1 MVVSSSMRPLRQPAD
16 DVGGDADG
24 GEALLGLDAG
34 VGGAAGDVDV
44 EADVGGA
51 RRDDGVDGAVAV
63 EDDGLLGLH
72 HGEVEVPR
80 AHEADLLAAGE
91 NQLHGNARRAVL
103 LEGLERLEDGCH
115 AGLAVA
121 AEDGGA
127 VSVDLVADDAGL
139 DAAPGLDGVHVR
151 REQERVGALLGREQV
166 AMGVAA
172 DDEAEGGEPAVE
184 VAGHLLLL
192 AGGGVD
198 LHDVAEG
205 GEQSVLVD
213 HGGLRSRVGGVLGAL
228 YSTGTVGVV
237 VEALLWLCEA
247 HRMMRKWW

>member
-1 MVVSSSMRPLRQPAD
+1 MLRLRNSPEKKASSGHGVADAAAGDEADVDGGLVVHAALGQLAD

-34 VGGAAGDVDV
+34 VGGAPGDVDV

-51 RRDDGVDGAVAV
+51 RGDDGVDGAVAV
-63 EDDGLLGLH
+63 EHDGLLGLH

-91 NQLHGNARRAVL
+91 DELDGDALRAVL
-103 LEGLERLEDGCH
+103 LEGLKGLEDGGH

-127 VSVDLVADDAGL
+127 VGVDLVADDAGL
-139 DAAPGLDGVHVR
+139 DAAAGIDGVHVR
-151 REQERVGALLGREQV
+151 REHEGVGALLGREQV
-166 AMGVAA
+166 AVGVAA
-172 DDEAEGGEPAVE
+172 DDEAEVGEAAGQVL
-184 VAGHLLLL
+184 GHLLLL

-205 GEQSVLVD
+205 GDEAVLVD
-213 HGGLRSRVGGVLGAL
+213 HVGLR
-228 YSTGTVGVV
+228 
-237 VEALLWLCEA
+237 
-247 HRMMRKWW
+247 